1 MGKLGMP
8 AYLLIGRRERK
19 EEGTN
24 EGRGKTEIGLGLVG
38 KSLVLDIL
46 TLCPGQSAFCVL
58 LLLFRLGLG
67 GQVQRLLT
75 ASAAA
80 AAAAAVAVARQGR
93 GRSVAIVIVGGGH
106 SDKKQ
111 IWFLVTFAS
120 KLSVLKKNT

>member
-80 AAAAAVAVARQGR
+80 AAAVARQGR